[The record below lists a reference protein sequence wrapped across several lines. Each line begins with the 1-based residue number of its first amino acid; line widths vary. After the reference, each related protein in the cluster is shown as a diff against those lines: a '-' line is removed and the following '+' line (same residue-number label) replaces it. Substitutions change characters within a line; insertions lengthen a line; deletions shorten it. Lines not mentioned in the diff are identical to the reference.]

1 MEEGVFGGFLHLDK
15 RLSLCSQAMART
27 FVLAQNEAFN
37 ECALQL
43 IENSAIDVTVGEIRE
58 TCTAAQETVAPV
70 EAEAVPEAPESAIDR
85 RLAMEGATEVVPF
98 VMTPHKPN
106 YIIYR

>member
-37 ECALQL
+37 ECVLEL
-43 IENSAIDVTVGEIRE
+43 I
-58 TCTAAQETVAPV
+58 
-70 EAEAVPEAPESAIDR
+70 
-85 RLAMEGATEVVPF
+85 
-98 VMTPHKPN
+98 
-106 YIIYR
+106 